1 MSIDSTQDWTRGGD
15 QLLFQQCRACHHT
28 FYFHRNFCPACG
40 DVSPITLPSKG
51 EGTVHAS
58 TLVQRAL
65 SDEFREIAP
74 YRIVLV
80 DIAEGFRVMGH
91 AVPSLAIG
99 DAVKCTITTIAGRPL
114 PFFSALTSAS
124 ASGTKDSHA
133 T

>member
-1 MSIDSTQDWTRGGD
+1 MSLDASQDWSRGGEH
-15 QLLFQQCRACHHT
+15 LLFQRCRACCHT

-40 DVSPITLPSKG
+40 DTSPITLLSKG

-58 TLVQRAL
+58 TLVQRAP
-65 SDEFREIAP
+65 SDEFRAIVP
-74 YRIVLV
+74 YCIVLV

-91 AVPSLAIG
+91 GAPQLVIG
-99 DAVKCTITTIAGRPL
+99 DAVLCTITTIAGRPL

-124 ASGTKDSHA
+124 STEDSHA